1 MSFEWHR
8 IHKWEENIE
17 SQVTDAV
24 EEQVTEQYGV
34 DSIEDLTEE
43 QIDQVM
49 SWRDEHVSEYSPM
62 YIGFTNVYNTWEN
75 VNWQPEEE

>member
-1 MSFEWHR
+1 MSFEWPR
-8 IHKWEENIE
+8 IHKWEDNIE